1 LKDAGFIAGE
11 GNENNDEIF
20 SRLEME
26 RYPKYSEYKKKWM
39 KSMGDPDF
47 SGKVR
52 INPPPFFE
60 SDQFDLTLK
69 KISEDELKKILKI
82 LKL

>member
-1 LKDAGFIAGE
+1 
-11 GNENNDEIF
+11 
-20 SRLEME
+20 
-26 RYPKYSEYKKKWM
+26 M

-60 SDQFDLTLK
+60 SDKFDLTLK

-82 LKL
+82 LKPHR